1 MPASARSR
9 PTPYAAHAIHALAS
23 PRPYRPRQPHRT
35 PMPSP
40 LTPRHSRTRWHVA
53 AMPPYVEHRTDRRS
67 VADTK
72 RHLAR

>member
-1 MPASARSR
+1 MPR
-9 PTPYAAHAIHALAS
+9 PTPYAAHAIRDLAS

-40 LTPRHSRTRWHVA
+40 LTPRHSRTRRHA
-53 AMPPYVEHRTDRRS
+53 DAMPPYVEHRTDRRS
-67 VADTK
+67 IAGTK